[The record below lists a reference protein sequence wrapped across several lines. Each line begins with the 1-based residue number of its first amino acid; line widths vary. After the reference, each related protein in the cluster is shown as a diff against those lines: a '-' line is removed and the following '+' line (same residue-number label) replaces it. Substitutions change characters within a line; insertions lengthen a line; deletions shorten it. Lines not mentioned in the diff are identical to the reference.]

1 MGNMTSVEL
10 ILKHASRP
18 IVLQLLCVA
27 FVVLITWDWGSGIR
41 LFSRL
46 NSSAQSRINA
56 SKEQESQVHE
66 STLQASVNQSLFGDY
81 VPNSL
86 NAAGVRQSMLDLKV
100 VGVLFALNENDSQV
114 LLQKPDGQEQFFRV
128 GDALSDGSIIKRIT
142 TEGVLVLRAGELERL
157 SLPKEELQF
166 RTVGK
171 PLPLG
176 DDD

>member
-1 MGNMTSVEL
+1 MKSVEL

-18 IVLQLLCVA
+18 LVLQLICAA
-27 FVVLITWDWGSGIR
+27 FVVLIAWDWGDGIR

-46 NSSAQSRINA
+46 NDSVQSRIEA
-56 SKEQESQVHE
+56 SKKQETGAHE
-66 STLQASVNQSLFGDY
+66 SVLQSSINQSLFGEY

-86 NAAGVRQSMLDLKV
+86 DAAGVRQSMLDLKV
-100 VGVLFALNENDSQV
+100 IGVLFALDEKDSQV

-128 GDALSDGSIIKRIT
+128 GDTLSDGSMIKRIT
-142 TEGVLVLRAGELERL
+142 TEGVLLLRAGELERL

-166 RTVGK
+166 RTAGT

-176 DDD
+176 DED

>member
-1 MGNMTSVEL
+1 MKSFEL
-10 ILKHASRP
+10 ILKHVSRP
-18 IVLQLLCVA
+18 LVLQLICAVL
-27 FVVLITWDWGSGIR
+27 VVLITWDWGAGIR

-46 NSSAQSRINA
+46 NDSAQSRIED
-56 SKEQESQVHE
+56 SKKQEAVGHE
-66 STLQASVNQSLFGDY
+66 STLQSSVNQSLFGEY

-86 NAAGVRQSMLDLKV
+86 DAAGVRQSMLDLKV

-128 GDALSDGSIIKRIT
+128 GDTLSDGSMIKRIT

-166 RTVGK
+166 RTAGT

-176 DDD
+176 DED